1 MKLLKT
7 IGAVYFLLFC
17 SAFAFAQVTTNGSG
31 GGKWSVGSTWAGGHV
46 PAGSETIT
54 VLSTDSL
61 IIDEAA
67 NITGKLINQST
78 HTVST
83 FDSSQVH
90 FAAGSTYEHAV
101 DGGDIPKAT
110 WDSGSTCL
118 ITGVVGSSP
127 SNGNQ
132 NFYNVEWNC
141 PNQTSNLN
149 LGWKGNT
156 IGGNIRVDSSGL
168 ARWQMCAPKSPDG
181 TTPDTARVTINGNVT
196 ISGGAFASNGT
207 SNSLTVVLI
216 TQKGNIIATGGNFGV
231 SRGSGP
237 DVVWKLG
244 GDFQISNTTIQN
256 SGGTTKANAL
266 IFTGNTTH
274 TFALN
279 NVTFSGGLTV
289 VIDGGSALE
298 MGTSQIPVDNT
309 GSFIV
314 NATATMATGDPTGVN
329 VVQCTG
335 ERGGA
340 YKGNHFDT
348 AANYIF
354 NGTAAQV
361 TGTQMPATVNDLTID
376 NAAGVAL
383 SQATTINGVLH
394 LKAGEF
400 DNTTPFTLGPNG
412 SISYEGGSLKVT
424 AVKQIDSPIPHQFF
438 VDQNFPNPF
447 NPSTSIQF
455 GVPARSFVT
464 VKVFNL
470 LGQEAATLFSGV
482 KNPGTYTVNF
492 NAAELNSGVYFY
504 RVQAGNSVET
514 KRMILLK

>member
-1 MKLLKT
+1 MRPSKT
-7 IGAVYFLLFC
+7 IAAISFLIFC
-17 SAFAFAQVTTNGSG
+17 TTVSFAQVTTNGTG
-31 GGKWSVGSTWAGGHV
+31 GGKWSATSTWQGGVV
-46 PAGSETIT
+46 PTGSEIIT
-54 VLSTDSL
+54 VQSTDSL
-61 IIDEAA
+61 DIDVSVT
-67 NITGKLINQST
+67 ITDTLRDLSGRI
-78 HTVST
+78 ST
-83 FDSSQVH
+83 FDSSQVI
-90 FAAGSTYEHAV
+90 FGAGGVYEHAV
-101 DGGDIPKAT
+101 NGGDIPKAT
-110 WDSGSTCL
+110 WNSGSTCL
-118 ITGVVGSSP
+118 FTGVEGNAP

-141 PNQTSNLN
+141 PNQSSNLN

-156 IGGNIRVDSSGL
+156 IGGNIYVDSTGS
-168 ARWQMCAPKSPDG
+168 ARWQMCAPKSADG
-181 TTPDTARVTINGNVT
+181 TTPDTARVTINGNIT
-196 ISGGAFASNGT
+196 IYGGAFSSNGT

-216 TQKGNIIATGGNFGV
+216 TQNGNINVTGGNFGV

-244 GDFQISNTTIQN
+244 GDFQVSNATIQN
-256 SGGTTKANAL
+256 SGGTTKSNAL
-266 IFTGNTTH
+266 IFTGNTVH

-289 VIDGGSALE
+289 VIDSGSTLE

-309 GSFIV
+309 GSFILS
-314 NATATMATGDPTGVN
+314 ATATMATGDPAGVN

-348 AANYIF
+348 AANYTF
-354 NGTAAQV
+354 NGTVAQV
-361 TGTQMPATVNDLTID
+361 TGTMMPATVNDLTID
-376 NAAGVAL
+376 NAAGVTL

-400 DNTTPFTLGPNG
+400 DNSIPFTLGPNG
-412 SISYEGGSLKVT
+412 SISYEGGSLTVT
-424 AVKQIDSPIPHQFF
+424 AVKTKDATVPHQFF

-447 NPSTSIQF
+447 NPSTSIQY
-455 GVPARSFVT
+455 GVPGRAFVT

-470 LGQEAATLFSGV
+470 LGQEVATLFSGV
-482 KNPGTYTVNF
+482 KNAGVYTLNF
-492 NAAELNSGVYFY
+492 DASSLGSGVYLC
-504 RVQAGNSVET
+504 RVQAGNAVDV